1 MKGIYCNYS
10 EILKKNKKTF
20 ADKNNY
26 MFQYIN
32 LGQQQILYKSQL
44 NAKTQKEE
52 SNYVTHI
59 IS

>member
-10 EILKKNKKTF
+10 KIFKKTKKTL

-26 MFQYIN
+26 IFQYIN

-44 NAKTQKEE
+44 NAET
-52 SNYVTHI
+52 
-59 IS
+59 